1 MRDWLAARA
10 AATPRREALVCGD
23 ARLTFHEL
31 NERVA
36 RLCARWHVAGFRRGQ
51 RVALVM
57 HSRTETVVRLFASMR
72 SGLELLP
79 LGVPLTARERAEQLA
94 RVACDW
100 LLPEADG
107 EPHWRLDPGGQR
119 SAVDLSGAL
128 PPGALTQYLDGR
140 LPADATLAIVPT
152 SGTTGQP
159 KGAVLGVSNFFY
171 SALGATMRLGHMPR
185 DRWLCVLPL
194 WHVGGLAL
202 LTRAVLQGAPVVLQS
217 RFEPAALM
225 HALEREAVS
234 LVSLVPT
241 MLHRLLAYR
250 AGNWPASL
258 RLILL
263 GGAAASPGL
272 LADCREA
279 GLPVALTWGMT
290 ETTSQVATRL
300 PTALPCK
307 PGSVGKPLLFNSLR
321 VVKIAHHAT
330 PTATGETGE
339 ILISGPVVMRGYHG
353 DARATADALHAGE
366 LRSGDLGYLDED
378 GDLFVVQ
385 RRSDLI
391 ISGGENVYPA
401 EIERVLCE
409 HPVVQDAAVTGL
421 EDAEWGQ
428 RVAAVVQAAPG
439 GHMTLDTLQAF
450 CRTRLAAYKLPR
462 ELRLVAALPRTATGK
477 LRRAAL
483 AQLFGE

>member
-36 RLCARWHVAGFRRGQ
+36 RLCARWHVAGLRRGQ

-57 HSRTETVVRLFASMR
+57 HSRAETVVRLFASMR

-94 RVACDW
+94 RVPCDW
-100 LLPEADG
+100 RLPEADG
-107 EPHWRLDPGGQR
+107 EPHWRLAPDGQR
-119 SAVDLSGAL
+119 NAVDLSAAL
-128 PPGALTQYLDGR
+128 PPSALRQYLDGR
-140 LPADATLAIVPT
+140 LQVDATLAIVPT

-159 KGAVLGVSNFFY
+159 KGAVLSVSNFFY
-171 SALGATMRLGHMPR
+171 SALGATIRLGHMPR

-202 LTRAVLQGAPVVLQS
+202 LTRAVLQGAPVVLQP

-234 LVSLVPT
+234 LISLVPT

-250 AGNWPASL
+250 AGDWPAGL

-307 PGSVGKPLLFNSLR
+307 PGSVGKPLLFNRLR
-321 VVKIAHHAT
+321 VVNIDNNQQAN
-330 PTATGETGE
+330 PGETGE

-353 DARATADALHAGE
+353 DAGATADALHAGE

-409 HPVVQDAAVTGL
+409 HPAVQDAAVTGL

-428 RVAAVVQAAPG
+428 RVAAVVQTASD
-439 GHMTLDTLQAF
+439 GHLTLEMMQAF
-450 CRTRLAAYKLPR
+450 CRTRLAVYKLPR
-462 ELRLVAALPRTATGK
+462 ELRLVTALPRTATGK
-477 LRRAAL
+477 LRRAGL
-483 AQLFGE
+483 TQLFGE